1 MVQKIIKCP
10 KCGQSIRVNIPDNAV
25 GTASVNCP
33 NPQCGA
39 LLKFK
44 LSPNPAADV
53 AMPSLYVD
61 GKEFPLK
68 LGRNVVGRHPQ
79 SDCTNI
85 VITPSDAYM
94 SRQHA
99 SIVVK
104 KEGNEMKCILETLKT
119 INPLLLNGKRVEEG
133 VALAL
138 KLGDVMTMGHT
149 KVLLQ
154 KANCSVAAMQLGQ

>member
-1 MVQKIIKCP
+1 MAQKIIKCP

-33 NPQCGA
+33 NPECGV

-44 LSPNPAADV
+44 LSPNPAPND

-68 LGRNVVGRHPQ
+68 QGRNVVGRAPQ
-79 SDCTNI
+79 SNFTNI
-85 VITPSDAYM
+85 VITPTDAYM

-104 KEGNEMKCILETLKT
+104 WDGNEMKCILETLKT

-133 VALAL
+133 VAVAL

-149 KVLLQ
+149 KVLFQ
-154 KANCSVAAMQLGQ
+154 KANYSASAAQLGQ